1 MNSILD
7 HIKQDSLKNYGEICD
22 NPDCGMHEAFC
33 RCHKDEER
41 ANRRT
46 DLIAQNGNTGEGYY
60 EEDN

>member
-7 HIKQDSLKNYGEICD
+7 HIKQESLKNYGKICD
-22 NPDCGMHEAFC
+22 NTDCGMHEAFC